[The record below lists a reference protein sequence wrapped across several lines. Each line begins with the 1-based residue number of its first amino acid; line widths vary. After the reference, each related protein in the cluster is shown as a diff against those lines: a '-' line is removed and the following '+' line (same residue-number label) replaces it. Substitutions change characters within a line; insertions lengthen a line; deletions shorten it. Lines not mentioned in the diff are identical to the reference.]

1 MKRAWPKALDAL
13 DRGLA
18 AKASSYPP
26 PFAERMKG
34 RDKRALGDLFGLK
47 NFGVNITRIAPGGI
61 SALRHYHR
69 TQDEFVFVLQGRP
82 TLVTQ
87 EGETQLEP
95 GMCAG
100 FRAGDEDGHQLVNR
114 TAEEVVY
121 LEIGDRSPGD
131 AAAYPD
137 DDLKAELGPDGRWR
151 YLHKDGKPY

>member
-1 MKRAWPKALDAL
+1 MKRAWPKALDAW

-26 PFAERMKG
+26 PFAERMNG

-87 EGETQLEP
+87 DAETQLEP

-114 TAEEVVY
+114 TAQEVVY